1 MTFYPGLSPGTFALL
16 GPALLEEL
24 LQPEEHAVGDVGGDG
39 ALLGDRALAALE
51 HAARL
56 AVAEVERA
64 DGRGPRVHLHAVAHA
79 LAHLAEEHADR
90 GEDLLA
96 LARLDLGLGPVAEAL
111 AGLRGPAVARRVELL
126 HEDLDEGGGRAGGR
140 AEGRGAAGGNVVVTG
155 EAGGEVEGESGGAA
169 EKALDLRRELALL
182 EVVS

>member
-24 LQPEEHAVGDVGGDG
+24 LQLEEHAVGDVGGDG
-39 ALLGDRALAALE
+39 ALLRDRAFTTLD
-51 HAARL
+51 HATRL

-64 DGRGPRVHLHAVAHA
+64 DGRWPRVDLLAVARA
-79 LAHLAEEHADR
+79 LANLAEEHADR
-90 GEDLLA
+90 GEALA
-96 LARLDLGLGPVAEAL
+96 LRLDLLLGAVAEAL
-111 AGLRGPAVARRVELL
+111 AGLRGPAVAGRVEFL
-126 HEDLDEGGGRAGGR
+126 HEGLDEGRGRAGGR